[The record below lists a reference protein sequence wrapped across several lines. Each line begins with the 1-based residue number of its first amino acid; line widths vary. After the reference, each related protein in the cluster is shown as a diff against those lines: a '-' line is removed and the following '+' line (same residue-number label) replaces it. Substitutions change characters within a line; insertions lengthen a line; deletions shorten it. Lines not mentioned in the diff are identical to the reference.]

1 MMEWEWLKALFI
13 GAGVVLLFD
22 VLPKL
27 TAVLVSVLV
36 CAFLARHRVA
46 RGLARLRVIASR
58 SS

>member
-13 GAGVVLLFD
+13 GASVVLVFA

-27 TAVLVSVLV
+27 TALLV
-36 CAFLARHRVA
+36 CVLFSVFLGRHRVA
-46 RGLARLRVIASR
+46 RGLARLRVKASR